1 MCRLGLVSL
10 VVWTAASALAADWPT
25 WRGDAGRSGATAEA
39 LPNELHLRWTRKLP
53 PPRPAWPNEPRLHF
67 DASYEPVVLGKTL
80 FLASANDGT
89 LTAYSTETGERLWWF
104 LVNGPVRLAPVAWKD
119 RVCFGSDDG
128 WLYCLDAAT
137 GTLRWKVRGAPDDR
151 PQRYHLGNA
160 RLISFW
166 PVRGGPVLADGVI
179 YFGAG
184 VWPTLGVFVVA
195 VEAETGRV
203 LWRNAEGQLIEK
215 VRIDHNELFDTGLS
229 PQGYLAVA
237 GDLLLVPNG
246 RSMPAVLDR
255 KTGKVLRYIQGYR
268 HGDCRVA
275 AVGKLAFVGRAGA
288 VDIATGREVGSRW
301 AEAGDA
307 APKRFD
313 PKKFTLFEA
322 PIFDYIQQPGI
333 SAWSAL
339 TPGVLYGSQ
348 QGAFYAYDLSRPAV
362 AEYETK
368 LYGTYDAKPWRWD
381 LPELWKLEAAGGT
394 GAPPVSDTGKMP
406 VPPPK
411 GKPISDALL
420 KAGNRLYGHAGKALL
435 AIEIPEGGG
444 QPKLAWQHALDGT
457 PTSMAAAD
465 GKLFVATKE
474 GGLFCFS
481 GDKAET
487 KAWPLET
494 VPLPKLP
501 EVSVKRSEG
510 YALVLGLNDGR
521 FLYHL
526 VAQPNLRV
534 IGVDADAAKARAF
547 HERLVA
553 AGVYGTRAELFVG
566 EPFAFPFPPYLAS
579 LIVSETAL
587 RDKEAI
593 EKLREVLHPYGGTL
607 YPSQG
612 DTLSLAVIRDGPLTG
627 SASWTHE
634 CGDAARSFFSKD
646 QLVKAPLG
654 ILWYGQEGE
663 NEFWTNND
671 YGIGVKPQV
680 VGGRVFAYSLP
691 MRALFA
697 YDAYTGRHLWRAKTE
712 AFTRFA
718 AMPDGVY
725 VAAND
730 ACTILDPATG
740 AERAKF
746 TFKATDDGGTGIL
759 PVSPTGGTPVPPQ
772 KRQPLVSD
780 IRVGG
785 DVIIIAY
792 AFEKVR
798 IIEKGL
804 WDSSALVA
812 LDRKSGATLW
822 TRRAKQRFNLN
833 ALAIGRGAV
842 FAIDS
847 PAAIQTEAM
856 KDPKDVPKTMPCEI
870 LALDARTGAVRW
882 SLDVENAYRV
892 YGIGGWT
899 AQMAHDDWLAYCEPL
914 DILITGKHN
923 RGRAYK
929 AATGELAWEAA
940 LGAQPLMLR
949 GDTFVHQGG
958 IPFDTATGKPLD
970 KTPLFRKA
978 SGCNYAVASQ
988 HLFLM
993 RDTTACYVDA
1003 QTRTRHYLRNVR
1015 SGCSNSL
1022 IAADGIVSVPNYTV
1036 GCVCN
1041 YPIRCSFA
1049 MAHMPEVGEWSGTKP
1064 VSLEPPAAAE
1074 KKPNVQY
1081 STPNPQ

>member
-1 MCRLGLVSL
+1 MNGRGGGAAGESVEQPMRRLAMGV
-10 VVWTAASALAADWPT
+10 ALGMLGACAVGADWPM
-25 WRGDAGRSGATAEA
+25 WRGDASRTGATAEA
-39 LPNELHLRWTRKLP
+39 LPAELYVRWMRKLP

-67 DASYEPVVLGKTL
+67 DASHEPVVLGKRV

-104 LVNGPVRLAPVAWKD
+104 LANGPVRLAPVAWKD

-128 WLYCLDAAT
+128 WLYCLDAAR

-160 RLISFW
+160 RLISYW
-166 PVRGGPVLADGVI
+166 PVRGGPVLADGVL

-184 VWPTLGVFVVA
+184 VWPTLGVFVAA

-203 LWRNAEGQLIEK
+203 LWRNGEANLIEK

-229 PQGYLAVA
+229 PQGHLAVA
-237 GDLLLVPNG
+237 GDMLLVPNG

-255 KTGKVLRYIQGYR
+255 KSGKVLRYVQGYR
-268 HGDCRVA
+268 HGECRLA
-275 AVGKLAFVGRAGA
+275 AMGNLAFVGRAGA
-288 VDIATGREVGSRW
+288 VDITTGREVGSRW

-313 PKKFTLFEA
+313 VKKVHLFEA
-322 PIFDYIQQPGI
+322 PIFPYKMQPGL

-339 TPGVLYGSQ
+339 ERGVAYGSQ
-348 QGAFYAYDLSRPAV
+348 QGVFYAYDLARPAV
-362 AEYETK
+362 SEYETK
-368 LYGTYDAKPWRWD
+368 LHGTHDARPWRWD
-381 LPELWKLEAAGGT
+381 LPELWKLETEHAK
-394 GAPPVSDTGKMP
+394 S
-406 VPPPK
+406 
-411 GKPISDALL
+411 KPASDALI
-420 KAGNRLYGHAGKALL
+420 KAGNRLYGHAGKTLL
-435 AIEIPEGGG
+435 AVELPAEGR
-444 QPKLAWQHALDGT
+444 QPRVVWHHALDGT
-457 PTSMAAAD
+457 PSSMAAAD

-481 GDKAET
+481 GDKAEAQT
-487 KAWPLET
+487 WPLAT

-501 EVSVKRSEG
+501 QVPIERSEG

-534 IGVDADAAKARAF
+534 IGVDADAAKVRAF
-547 HERLVA
+547 HEKLVA
-553 AGVYGTRAELFVG
+553 AGVYGTKAELFVG
-566 EPFAFPFPPYLAS
+566 DPFASHFPSYLAS
-579 LIVSETAL
+579 LIVSETGFPS
-587 RDKEAI
+587 REAM
-593 EKLREVLHPYGGTL
+593 EKLRDVLHPYGGAIC
-607 YPSQG
+607 SVEG
-612 DTLSLAVIRDGPLTG
+612 DKTTMVKLKGPLAG

-718 AMPDGVY
+718 AQPDGIY

-740 AERAKF
+740 AEKAKF
-746 TFKATDDGGTGIL
+746 TYQAAEQGGTGVP
-759 PVSPTGGTPVPPQ
+759 PVGDTGKMPVPPPAQ
-772 KRQPLVSD
+772 RKPLVSD
-780 IRVGG
+780 IRVGD
-785 DVIIIAY
+785 DVIVVAV

-804 WDSSALVA
+804 WDSTLLVA
-812 LDRKSGATLW
+812 LDRKTGATLW
-822 TRRAKQRFNLN
+822 TRQAKQRFNNN
-833 ALAIGRGAV
+833 ALAIGRGTV

-847 PAAIQTEAM
+847 PSAVQTKALE
-856 KDPKDVPKTMPCEI
+856 DPKAVPKTMPCEI

-882 SLDVENAYRV
+882 SANVENAYRV
-892 YGIGGWT
+892 YAIGGWT
-899 AQMAHDDWLAYCEPL
+899 AQMAHDDWLAYSEAQ
-914 DILITGKHN
+914 DILITGKYS

-929 AATGELAWEAA
+929 AATGELVWEQA
-940 LGAQPLMLR
+940 LGAQPLILR

-970 KTPLFRKA
+970 KTPLFRKT
-978 SGCNYAVASQ
+978 SGCNYAVGSQ

-1003 QTRTRHYLRNVR
+1003 QSRARYYLRNIR

-1022 IAADGIVSVPNYTV
+1022 VAADGIVSVPNYTV

-1049 MAHMPEVGEWSGTKP
+1049 MVHQPEVAAWAGNIPS
-1064 VSLEPPAAAE
+1064 PAPKE
-1074 KKPNVQY
+1074 R
-1081 STPNPQ
+1081 